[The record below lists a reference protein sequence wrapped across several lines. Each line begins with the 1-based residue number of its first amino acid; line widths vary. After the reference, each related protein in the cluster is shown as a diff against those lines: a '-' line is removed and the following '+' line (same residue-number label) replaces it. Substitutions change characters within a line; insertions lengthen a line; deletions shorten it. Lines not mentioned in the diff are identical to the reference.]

1 MEALRPQDPRVIG
14 PHTVL
19 ARLGSGGMGQVYLG
33 RSPGGRQL
41 AIKVIRDDFAQNA
54 EALARFRR
62 EVETVRAVRSAYT
75 ANLIDASLEAAPYWL
90 ATEYVPGPTLTQ
102 VTAGRGPLPVDT
114 CFRLFA
120 ALAEALSHVHEHGV
134 THRDL
139 KPHNIILSPVGPK
152 LIDFGIAR
160 GAEQTALT
168 QVGTAPGTPGYTA
181 PEVITRNEVSAA
193 ADVFALGAT
202 MAAVAT
208 GRPPYGEGS
217 MESVT
222 YRVVHGEI
230 DAEGVD
236 AGLAELIR
244 ACVAADPAA
253 RPVPARI
260 IERCG
265 VTSSL
270 VDDPVYGPLAELGE
284 RAPRDLPAAVAAGL
298 VPAPPAGVP
307 YTPTYVPGVATVP
320 RPKRRRA
327 VYLAVGA
334 GAVALGV
341 ALGLVV
347 TLPDDKGEGESGGV
361 AQGKGVPSAA
371 SGSSTAAPQS
381 AGTQNPLKRPEFIE
395 ATDTNHDF
403 WAPKKGSERE
413 GSCGQPP
420 EERSG
425 GQFQWSI
432 VDAQSERGGVMSGKV
447 KIEFRFKYAGSSVQ
461 KPYYVSVA
469 VKSPHDIDPD
479 TGKPFEKLRME
490 NRGLGYTSKPIDI
503 APKDSTG
510 WGSDFASVTYP
521 DDFQDIVKGKPVGS
535 PIPVGND
542 PGNWTVLFLHAKGA
556 KEYASIECSGFVAR

>member
-1 MEALRPQDPRVIG
+1 
-14 PHTVL
+14 
-19 ARLGSGGMGQVYLG
+19 MGQVYLG

-75 ANLIDASLEAAPYWL
+75 ANLVDASLEAAPYWL

-102 VTAGRGPLPVDT
+102 VIAGRGPLPVDT

-120 ALAEALSHVHEHGV
+120 ALAEALTHVHEHGV

-160 GAEQTALT
+160 GAGQTALT
-168 QVGTAPGTPGYTA
+168 QVGAAPGTPGYTA

-208 GRPPYGEGS
+208 GRPPYGPGS

-230 DAEGVD
+230 DADGVEP
-236 AGLAELIR
+236 ALAELIR

-253 RPVPARI
+253 RPLPARI

-284 RAPRDLPAAVAAGL
+284 KAPRDLPAAVAAGL
-298 VPAPPAGVP
+298 VPASSPVA
-307 YTPTYVPGVATVP
+307 YSPTYVPQQP
-320 RPKRRRA
+320 PPKRRRSL
-327 VYLAVGA
+327 YLAVGA

-347 TLPDDKGEGESGGV
+347 TLPDGKDKGEGDSSAVGQRPG
-361 AQGKGVPSAA
+361 APSTTAGPSKSPLQGPE
-371 SGSSTAAPQS
+371 
-381 AGTQNPLKRPEFIE
+381 TQRPLKQPEFIE
-395 ATDTNHDF
+395 ATNPNHDY
-403 WAPKKGSERE
+403 WTPKKGSEHGE
-413 GSCGQPP
+413 GTCAEPP

-425 GQFQWSI
+425 GQFQWAV

-447 KIEFRFKYAGSSVQ
+447 KIQFRFKYAGPKVER
-461 KPYYVSVA
+461 PYYVSVA
-469 VKSPHDIDPD
+469 VKPPHDIDPD
-479 TGKPFEKLRME
+479 AGKPFENLRAE
-490 NRGLGYTSKPIDI
+490 NRSLGYTSKPIDI
-503 APKDSTG
+503 APKNSSG
-510 WGSDFASVTYP
+510 WGSEDVSVTYP
-521 DDFQDIVKGKPVGS
+521 DDFQDIVNGKPAGS

-542 PGNWTVLFLHAKGA
+542 PGNWTVLFLHAKGT
-556 KEYASIECSGFVAR
+556 KEYASIGCWGFVAR

>member
-1 MEALRPQDPRVIG
+1 MEALRPQDPGSIG
-14 PHTVL
+14 PHILL

-75 ANLIDASLEAAPYWL
+75 ANLVDASLEAASCWL

-102 VTAGRGPLPVDT
+102 VVGERGALPVDT

-120 ALAEALSHVHEHGV
+120 ALAEALSHVHGHGV

-160 GAEQTALT
+160 GAGQTALT
-168 QVGTAPGTPGYTA
+168 QTGTAPGTPGYTA
-181 PEVITRNEVSAA
+181 PEVITRNEVSPA

-202 MAAVAT
+202 MAVVAT

-230 DAEGVD
+230 DVDGVEP
-236 AGLAELIR
+236 ALAELIR
-244 ACVAADPAA
+244 ACVAADPAV

-284 RAPRDLPAAVAAGL
+284 RAPRDLPAAVAAGF
-298 VPAPPAGVP
+298 VPAPSPVAYSP
-307 YTPTYVPGVATVP
+307 TYSPTYVPGAASAA
-320 RPKRRRA
+320 RPKRRRG

-341 ALGLVV
+341 ALGLVL
-347 TLPDDKGEGESGGV
+347 TLPDGGEERDAAAGPVSGATPG
-361 AQGKGVPSAA
+361 PS
-371 SGSSTAAPQS
+371 GAAPKGPKEPPS
-381 AGTQNPLKRPEFIE
+381 YIRE
-395 ATDTNHDF
+395 TDANRDVWRHKEGGYPF
-403 WAPKKGSERE
+403 E
-413 GSCGQPP
+413 GSCGAQEPSGERLSFQTSIATADDDP
-420 EERSG
+420 E
-425 GQFQWSI
+425 
-432 VDAQSERGGVMSGKV
+432 VAPGKV
-447 KIEFRFKYAGSSVQ
+447 RIGFRTRFPDPKAER
-461 KPYYVSVA
+461 PYYLSVG
-469 VKSPHDIDPD
+469 VKSPHQIDEQ
-479 TGKPFEKLRME
+479 TGKPSRFQG
-490 NRGLGYTSKPIDI
+490 NIGNIGIGYTSKPIDFFRDD
-503 APKDSTG
+503 PKN
-510 WGSDFASVTYP
+510 WTYLTFP
-521 DDFQDIVKGKPVGS
+521 DDFRSVGAEVRKVDFPVA
-535 PIPVGND
+535 ND
-542 PGNWTVLFLHAKGA
+542 PGDWTVNFYHVRAPKQYTSVLCA
-556 KEYASIECSGFVAR
+556 GFAVR

>member
-1 MEALRPQDPRVIG
+1 MEALRPQDPARIG
-14 PHTVL
+14 PHILL

-75 ANLIDASLEAAPYWL
+75 ANLVDASLEAAPYWL

-102 VTAGRGPLPVDT
+102 AMSGRGALPADT

-120 ALAEALSHVHEHGV
+120 ALAEALAQVHAHGV

-160 GAEQTALT
+160 GAEQTVLT
-168 QVGTAPGTPGYTA
+168 QVGSAPGTPGYTA
-181 PEVITRNEVSAA
+181 PEVITRNEVSSA

-208 GRPPYGEGS
+208 GRPPYGPGS

-230 DAEGVD
+230 DVDGVEPAL
-236 AGLAELIR
+236 AGLIR

-253 RPVPARI
+253 RPGPGEIVA
-260 IERCG
+260 RCG

-270 VDDPVYGPLAELGE
+270 VDDPVYGPLTALGE
-284 RAPRDLPAAVAAGL
+284 KAPGDLPAAVAAGF
-298 VPAPPAGVP
+298 VPPPPVPPAHTP
-307 YTPTYVPGVATVP
+307 TYTPTYVPGMA
-320 RPKRRRA
+320 PKRRKG
-327 VYLAVGA
+327 VYLSVGA

-341 ALGLVV
+341 AIGVV
-347 TLPDDKGEGESGGV
+347 FAWPDGGGDGDRAAQAPAAPSVTSG
-361 AQGKGVPSAA
+361 PSVAA
-371 SGSSTAAPQS
+371 SQGPAKVP
-381 AGTQNPLKRPEFIE
+381 GFVE
-395 ATDTNHDF
+395 ATDLNRDQWTPDEGDPYGLGRCA
-403 WAPKKGSERE
+403 APPQERA
-413 GSCGQPP
+413 
-420 EERSG
+420 G
-425 GQFQWSI
+425 GQFQAGA
-432 VDAQSERGGVMSGKV
+432 VDAVTEKPGVMNGKV
-447 KIEFRFKYAGSSVQ
+447 KISFRFKYAGPELP

-469 VKSPHDIDPD
+469 VKPPHDIDPD
-479 TGKPFEKLRME
+479 TGKPVERPRTE
-490 NRGLGYTSKPIDI
+490 NRGLGYTSKPVDI
-503 APKDSTG
+503 APKDATG
-510 WGSDFASVTYP
+510 WGSEFKELTYP
-521 DDFQDIVKGKPVGS
+521 DDFRDVVGGKPAGRA
-535 PIPVGND
+535 IPVGND
-542 PGNWTVLFLHAKGA
+542 PGNWTLLFLHVKGP
-556 KEYASIECSGFVAR
+556 KEYGIFDCRGFVAR